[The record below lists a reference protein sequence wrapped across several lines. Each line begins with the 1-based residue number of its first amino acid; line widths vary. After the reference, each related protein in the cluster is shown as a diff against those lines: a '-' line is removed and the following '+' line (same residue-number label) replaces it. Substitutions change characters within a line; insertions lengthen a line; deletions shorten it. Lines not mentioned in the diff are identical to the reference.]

1 MSNTY
6 VVKLKLEEAI
16 TLDGVESIVYQES
29 SGTYDVLDKDGK
41 LIGIYP
47 VYSISHITRK

>member
-6 VVKLKLEEAI
+6 VVKMKTGEVV
-16 TLDGVESIVYQES
+16 TLNDAKSIVYQES

-41 LIGIYP
+41 LLGIYP
-47 VYSISHITRK
+47 VRSISHITRK